1 MKVAK
6 NQKLFLPAAWLILLS
21 GILWFSGNQCLLGQT
36 NISEASLRKLVRNF
50 EYTLDIGSKYKLEDG
65 HFEQGQSIENFVNIR
80 LDSSAFGDLNDDGLL
95 DAAVILVANYGGS
108 GFFYELTA
116 LINDGAAFHQT
127 NSLELGDRVKIEKL
141 RIDQGKI
148 IINMLTHGPN
158 DPSCCPS
165 KKAVLFFKLR
175 NGQLSEIK

>member
-1 MKVAK
+1 M
-6 NQKLFLPAAWLILLS
+6 
-21 GILWFSGNQCLLGQT
+21 
-36 NISEASLRKLVRNF
+36 
-50 EYTLDIGSKYKLEDG
+50 
-65 HFEQGQSIENFVNIR
+65 
-80 LDSSAFGDLNDDGLL
+80 

-127 NSLELGDRVKIEKL
+127 NSLELGDRVKIVKL